1 MTAKPHRQNRSSPLL
16 RAIMQSTLFFLAFY
30 TMIQEFYRT
39 STVAHLI
46 PPRDTFFSNP
56 ISYIAQ
62 CFKVYK
68 LHTEQ
73 ITIQTDERRRK
84 KLEDVE
90 KRRLYRQAHGMGTM
104 GLDSIFTKKN
114 TQDSFSAASSSE
126 AEETRPI
133 QDDNLVGESPVS
145 PVEASGQPVYVDWEG
160 KRKPVKKWLGIW

>member
-1 MTAKPHRQNRSSPLL
+1 
-16 RAIMQSTLFFLAFY
+16 
-30 TMIQEFYRT
+30 MIQEFYRT

-46 PPRDTFFSNP
+46 PPKDTFFSNP

-62 CFKVYK
+62 CFRVYR

-104 GLDSIFTKKN
+104 GLDSIFSRK
-114 TQDSFSAASSSE
+114 TQVSSSEASSSE
-126 AEETRPI
+126 AEETNPI
-133 QDDNLVGESPVS
+133 HDDNLVSAVS
-145 PVEASGQPVYVDWEG
+145 PGEAPGQPTYVDWEG
-160 KRKPVKKWLGIW
+160 KRKPVKKWFGIL

>member
-1 MTAKPHRQNRSSPLL
+1 ML
-16 RAIMQSTLFFLAFY
+16 RATFQSTLFFLAFY

-46 PPRDTFFSNP
+46 PPKDTFFSNP

-62 CFKVYK
+62 CFKVYR

-104 GLDSIFTKKN
+104 GLDSIFSRS
-114 TQDSFSAASSSE
+114 TQVSSSE
-126 AEETRPI
+126 APSSEAKETNPI
-133 QDDNLVGESPVS
+133 HDDNLVSGSAVSLGEAP
-145 PVEASGQPVYVDWEG
+145 GQPAYVDWEG
-160 KRKPVKKWLGIW
+160 KRKPVKKWFGIL

>member
-1 MTAKPHRQNRSSPLL
+1 MLTAKF
-16 RAIMQSTLFFLAFY
+16 QSTLFFLAFY

-39 STVAHLI
+39 SSVAHLI
-46 PPRDTFFSNP
+46 PSKDTFFSNP

-90 KRRLYRQAHGMGTM
+90 KRRLYRQAHGIGTM
-104 GLDSIFTKKN
+104 GLDSIFSRKS
-114 TQDSFSAASSSE
+114 QASSSEVSSSE
-126 AEETRPI
+126 AEETNPI
-133 QDDNLVGESPVS
+133 HDDKLVGESAVS
-145 PVEASGQPVYVDWEG
+145 AGEAPGQPTYVDWEG
-160 KRKPVKKWLGIW
+160 KRKPVKKWFGIL

>member
-1 MTAKPHRQNRSSPLL
+1 
-16 RAIMQSTLFFLAFY
+16 MQSTLFFLAFY

-46 PPRDTFFSNP
+46 PPKDTFFSSP

-114 TQDSFSAASSSE
+114 TPDSSSE
-126 AEETRPI
+126 GSSSGAEETNPI
-133 QDDNLVGESPVS
+133 EDNLVGQSVVS
-145 PVEASGQPVYVDWEG
+145 LGEASGQPTYVDWEG
-160 KRKPVKKWLGIW
+160 KRKPVKKWFGIW

>member
-1 MTAKPHRQNRSSPLL
+1 M
-16 RAIMQSTLFFLAFY
+16 MQSTLFFLAFY

-46 PPRDTFFSNP
+46 PPKDTFFSNP

-114 TQDSFSAASSSE
+114 TQDSSSE
-126 AEETRPI
+126 AEETKPI
-133 QDDNLVGESPVS
+133 ADDNPVGQSAFSPG
-145 PVEASGQPVYVDWEG
+145 EASGQSTYVDWEG
-160 KRKPVKKWLGIW
+160 KRKPVKKWFGIW

>member
-1 MTAKPHRQNRSSPLL
+1 MV
-16 RAIMQSTLFFLAFY
+16 QSTLFFLAFY

-46 PPRDTFFSNP
+46 PPKDTFFSNP

-90 KRRLYRQAHGMGTM
+90 KRRLYRQAHGMATM

-114 TQDSFSAASSSE
+114 TQDSSSE
-126 AEETRPI
+126 AEETK
-133 QDDNLVGESPVS
+133 QVEDDNLVGQSAFFPG
-145 PVEASGQPVYVDWEG
+145 EASGQPTYVDWEG
-160 KRKPVKKWLGIW
+160 KRKPVKKWFGIW

>member
-1 MTAKPHRQNRSSPLL
+1 
-16 RAIMQSTLFFLAFY
+16 MQSTLFFLALY

-46 PPRDTFFSNP
+46 PPRDKFFSSP

-104 GLDSIFTKKN
+104 GLDSIFSRN
-114 TQDSFSAASSSE
+114 TQLSSSDASSSE
-126 AEETRPI
+126 AEDTKPI
-133 QDDNLVGESPVS
+133 HDDNLVGGSAVS
-145 PVEASGQPVYVDWEG
+145 LGEASGQPTYLDWEG
-160 KRKPVKKWLGIW
+160 KRKPVKKWFGIW

>member
-1 MTAKPHRQNRSSPLL
+1 
-16 RAIMQSTLFFLAFY
+16 
-30 TMIQEFYRT
+30 MIQEFYRT

-46 PPRDTFFSNP
+46 PPKDKFFSNP

-62 CFKVYK
+62 CFKVYR

-104 GLDSIFTKKN
+104 GLDSIFSRK
-114 TQDSFSAASSSE
+114 TQVSSSKGSSSE
-126 AEETRPI
+126 AEETKPI
-133 QDDNLVGESPVS
+133 HDDSLVGGSTVS
-145 PVEASGQPVYVDWEG
+145 PAEAPGQPTYVDWEG
-160 KRKPVKKWLGIW
+160 KRKPVKKWFGIL

>member
-1 MTAKPHRQNRSSPLL
+1 MLTAKF
-16 RAIMQSTLFFLAFY
+16 QSTLFFLAFY

-46 PPRDTFFSNP
+46 PPKDTFFSNP

-104 GLDSIFTKKN
+104 GLDSIFSRK
-114 TQDSFSAASSSE
+114 TQASSSEVSSSE
-126 AEETRPI
+126 AEETNPI
-133 QDDNLVGESPVS
+133 HDDKLVGGSAISPG
-145 PVEASGQPVYVDWEG
+145 EAPGQPTYVDWEG
-160 KRKPVKKWLGIW
+160 KRKPVKKWFGIL

>member
-1 MTAKPHRQNRSSPLL
+1 M
-16 RAIMQSTLFFLAFY
+16 MQSTLFFLAFY

-56 ISYIAQ
+56 LSYIAQ

-104 GLDSIFTKKN
+104 GLDSIFSRN
-114 TQDSFSAASSSE
+114 THVSSSEASSSE
-126 AEETRPI
+126 ASSLEASSSEVEETKPI
-133 QDDNLVGESPVS
+133 HDDNLVDGSAVS
-145 PVEASGQPVYVDWEG
+145 PGEASRQPTYVDWEG
-160 KRKPVKKWLGIW
+160 KRKPVKKWFGIW

>member
-1 MTAKPHRQNRSSPLL
+1 ML
-16 RAIMQSTLFFLAFY
+16 RATLQSTLFSLAFY

-46 PPRDTFFSNP
+46 PPKDIFFSNP

-62 CFKVYK
+62 CFKVYR

-104 GLDSIFTKKN
+104 GLDSIFSRN
-114 TQDSFSAASSSE
+114 TQVSSTEASSSEASSSE
-126 AEETRPI
+126 AEETKPI
-133 QDDNLVGESPVS
+133 PDDNLVSGSAVS
-145 PVEASGQPVYVDWEG
+145 PGEARQPTYVDWEG
-160 KRKPVKKWLGIW
+160 KQKPVKKWFGIL

>member
-1 MTAKPHRQNRSSPLL
+1 
-16 RAIMQSTLFFLAFY
+16 MQSTLFFLAVY

-39 STVAHLI
+39 SAVAHLI
-46 PPRDTFFSNP
+46 PHRDTFFSNP

-90 KRRLYRQAHGMGTM
+90 KRRLYRQTHGMGTI
-104 GLDSIFTKKN
+104 GLDSIFMKKN
-114 TQDSFSAASSSE
+114 TQISSSEAPSSE
-126 AEETRPI
+126 AEETIPI
-133 QDDNLVGESPVS
+133 HDDNLVGQSAVS
-145 PVEASGQPVYVDWEG
+145 PAQASGQSTYVDWEG
-160 KRKPVKKWLGIW
+160 KQKPVKKWFGIW